1 VLSRDADRG
10 IVGGGVVMSVLGSIL
25 GKTPVGTIDDVLA
38 RMREIDAALPRSDG
52 IACFNMLYM
61 TVTADVIK
69 AEASGAFAS
78 NGFLTALDVAFANLY
93 FAALQSLETGAAPPR
108 AWAPLFAARAS
119 NAIAPLQFA
128 LAGMNAHINRDL
140 PVGLVQTFV
149 GLGIEMERPSP
160 QSADFDRVNGV
171 LATSE
176 AEVRARTFTPLM
188 AELHRDFDGVDDV
201 AANWSVQEARAAAWV
216 NGAALWH
223 LRSFPT
229 LGADYLETLDGMVG
243 FAGRGLL
250 LPLG

>member
-1 VLSRDADRG
+1 L
-10 IVGGGVVMSVLGSIL
+10 SVLGPIL

-38 RMREIDAALPRSDG
+38 RMREIDAALPPADG
-52 IACFNMLYM
+52 IACFNKLYM
-61 TVTADVIK
+61 TVTADVIE

-78 NGFLTALDVAFANLY
+78 NGFLTALDVAFGNLY
-93 FAALQSLETGAAPPR
+93 FAALQALETGATPPR

-160 QSADFDRVNGV
+160 QSDDFDRVNGV
-171 LATSE
+171 LTRSE
-176 AEVRARTFTPLM
+176 AEVRTDYFTPLM
-188 AELHRDFDGVDDV
+188 AELHRHFDGVDDI
-201 AANWSVQEARAAAWV
+201 AANWSVGEARSAAWV

-229 LGADYLETLDGMVG
+229 LSDDYLETLDGMVG

-250 LPLG
+250 LALG

>member
-1 VLSRDADRG
+1 VTEGVGADLAGRGFADARFLETLD
-10 IVGGGVVMSVLGSIL
+10 IH
-25 GKTPVGTIDDVLA
+25 
-38 RMREIDAALPRSDG
+38 
-52 IACFNMLYM
+52 
-61 TVTADVIK
+61 
-69 AEASGAFAS
+69 FA
-78 NGFLTALDVAFANLY
+78 GLFFTALDSY
-93 FAALQSLETGAAPPR
+93 AADPATAPS
-108 AWAPLFAARAS
+108 AWVPLFEQRS
-119 NAIAPLQFA
+119 RRGIAPLQFA